1 MKCKEHPRYAAMRQ
15 PVKTQKHP
23 DGCPTCWGVWEA
35 AKTDPKRLAKTV
47 TIELDVDE
55 ARALVLTLARDKTA
69 AQLER
74 LYMVL
79 SQVKNNPQV
88 LEARTMV
95 AALIRQRSNGVVDH
109 LYQTLAK
116 IVKDA

>member
-1 MKCKEHPRYAAMRQ
+1 MKCREHPRYLANRK

-35 AKTDPKRLAKTV
+35 AKTDPHRQARTV
-47 TIELDVDE
+47 TIELEVDE
-55 ARALVLTLARDKTA
+55 ARALVLTLGRDKTA

-74 LYMVL
+74 LYMIL
-79 SQVKNNPQV
+79 SQVAPSQQV
-88 LEARTMV
+88 LTARTMV
-95 AALIRQRSNGVVDH
+95 ASLIRQRSNGMVDH

-116 IVKDA
+116 IVKDV